1 MEKLKVNKTAV
12 IVCNGSISDYSY
24 LKKYFDKSKYII
36 CVDGGAA
43 HLRKF
48 EIKPDVLLGDFDS
61 INKAD
66 FEYFRDNAVEILQF
80 PSEKDMTDTELA
92 VELAISKG
100 YKTLVFIGALGTRYD
115 HSISNIFILRQLLD
129 KGINGVIVNEKN
141 EITLIRDTIK
151 INKEEGL
158 KVTLLPLSETVEG
171 VTTKGL
177 YYPLLNAVL
186 LMGST
191 WGVSNEFISDIAEI
205 SISKGLLLVIK
216 SRD

>member
-1 MEKLKVNKTAV
+1 VNKTAV
-12 IVCNGSISDYSY
+12 IVCSGSISDYTY
-24 LKKYFDKSKYII
+24 YGKYFDMSEYII

-48 EIKPDVLLGDFDS
+48 GIKPDVLLGDFDS

-66 FEYFRDNAVEILQF
+66 YEYFKDNGVEILQF

-92 VELAISKG
+92 VALAISKG

-115 HSISNIFILRQLLD
+115 HSISNIFTLRQLLD

-141 EITLIRDTIK
+141 EITLIRDNIK
-151 INKEEGL
+151 IDKEEGF
-158 KVTLLPLSETVEG
+158 KVSLLPLSETVEG

-177 YYPLLNAVL
+177 YYPLLDAVL
-186 LMGST
+186 EMGSA
-191 WGVSNEFISDIAEI
+191 WGVSNEFTSDVAEI
-205 SISKGLLLVIK
+205 SISKGLLLVLK